1 MGLTKARAYDYVAIG
16 HVTVDVLVD
25 PDGDERRQPGGGAF
39 YSGLQAARLG
49 LRTLLIT
56 RGNPD
61 ELQLLL
67 GPYAKELDL
76 AVTPAAQTTT
86 LETRGAGHERRQ
98 RLCAWAGPIL
108 PADAQAAMR
117 APGTLVTHLAPIARE
132 MPAQWPS
139 DRISVGLL
147 CLTPQGLVRHWA
159 HDGEIHN
166 CPVDTAALP
175 RHIDA
180 AVISTAER
188 VSCKPLL
195 GRVPVIAVTAGEGP
209 TTIALDGKNVSQIAP
224 APVNGAHDDLGAGD
238 VFAAAFFV
246 AIAEGLTP
254 LQAARRG
261 NAAAAVRISCQGPD
275 AIGDRYAIERQ
286 LG

>member
-1 MGLTKARAYDYVAIG
+1 MGLAQAPPYDYVAIG
-16 HVTVDVLVD
+16 HVTVDVLLD
-25 PDGDERRQPGGGAF
+25 PDGRQRRQPGGGAF

-61 ELQLLL
+61 EVQLLL
-67 GPYAKELDL
+67 EPYAKELDL

-86 LETRGAGHERRQ
+86 LETDGAGHERRQ
-98 RLCAWAGPIL
+98 RLRAWAGPIA

-117 APGTLVTHLAPIARE
+117 APGALVTHLAPVARE
-132 MPAQWPS
+132 TPAQWPS
-139 DRISVGLL
+139 DRISGGLL
-147 CLTPQGLVRHWA
+147 CLTPQGLVRRWDD
-159 HDGEIHN
+159 DGEIHN

-175 RHIDA
+175 GHIDA
-180 AVISTAER
+180 AVISATER
-188 VSCKPLL
+188 LSCEPLL
-195 GRVPVIAVTAGEGP
+195 GRVPVVTVTAGEGP
-209 TTIALDGKNVSQIAP
+209 TTIVLDGKNVCQIAP
-224 APVNGAHDDLGAGD
+224 APVSGAHDDLGAGD

-246 AIAEGLTP
+246 AIAEGLAP

-261 NAAAAVRISCQGPD
+261 NAAAAVRISGQGPD
-275 AIGDRYAIERQ
+275 AIGDRDAIERQ